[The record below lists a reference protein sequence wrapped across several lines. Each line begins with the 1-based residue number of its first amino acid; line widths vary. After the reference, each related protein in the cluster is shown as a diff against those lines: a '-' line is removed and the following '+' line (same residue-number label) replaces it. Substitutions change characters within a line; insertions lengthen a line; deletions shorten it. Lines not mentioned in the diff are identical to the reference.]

1 MEFVFLAQTCKTLY
15 DKDYLDNMK
24 KVEELKRHPIIKFD
38 SLYHYFDK
46 VTIFQL
52 NIKQHI
58 QRLVLDRPI
67 FESMIDNI
75 EWLND
80 EVTFIKDLQK
90 IIKRE
95 LMEITNHTESKWC
108 GETTII
114 IVNSIKGALKGLQI
128 CGIPT
133 QNSVRDM
140 IICIIFSMCS
150 TNDNY
155 SPILDKISYMKC
167 FHCKK
172 FSNKVFD
179 FGELI
184 CENCSKQAQTL
195 LD

>member
-1 MEFVFLAQTCKTLY
+1 MEFVLLSQTCKILY

-24 KVEELKRHPIIKFD
+24 KVEDLKRHPIIKFD
-38 SLYHYFDK
+38 NLYHYFDK
-46 VTIFQL
+46 VSIFQI

-80 EVTFIKDLQK
+80 EVTFIKHLQK

-128 CGIPT
+128 CGNPT

-167 FHCKK
+167 FQCKK
-172 FSNKVFD
+172 FSNKVVD

-184 CENCSKQAQTL
+184 CENCSKQTHQ
-195 LD
+195 

>member
-1 MEFVFLAQTCKTLY
+1 MEFVLLSQTCKTLY

-38 SLYHYFDK
+38 SLYDYFDK
-46 VTIFQL
+46 VTSFQL
-52 NIKQHI
+52 TVKEKI
-58 QRLVLDRPI
+58 QNLVLDATI
-67 FESMIDNI
+67 FEDMLDNI

-80 EVTFIKDLQK
+80 EVSFIKHLQK
-90 IIKRE
+90 IVKKE
-95 LMEITNHTESKWC
+95 LMKITNHTESKWC

-114 IVNSIKGALKGLQI
+114 IVNSIKGALKGLQM
-128 CGIPT
+128 CGDPT

-140 IICIIFSMCS
+140 IICIIFSICS

-172 FSNKVFD
+172 FSNKVVD

-184 CENCSKQAQTL
+184 CENCVKQVHP
-195 LD
+195 

>member
-1 MEFVFLAQTCKTLY
+1 MEFVLLSQTCKILY

-24 KVEELKRHPIIKFD
+24 KVEDLKRHPIIKFD
-38 SLYHYFDK
+38 SLYDYFDK
-46 VTIFQL
+46 VTIFQV

-58 QRLVLDRPI
+58 QRLVLDTPI

-80 EVTFIKDLQK
+80 EVTFIKELQK

-108 GETTII
+108 GETTIM
-114 IVNSIKGALKGLQI
+114 IVNSIKGALKGLQM
-128 CGIPT
+128 CGNPN

-140 IICIIFSMCS
+140 IICIIFSICS

-172 FSNKVFD
+172 FSNKVVD

-184 CENCSKQAQTL
+184 CENCSKQVHP
-195 LD
+195 